1 MESFSEITKIIHTY
15 IDNFDYQ
22 QYFYN
27 SMNSLIKKYIEKN
40 DLDNCFISFATSY
53 YKFNNLSYFYDYSI
67 NNIHYLRNIKKLDDQ
82 TKLHILNKGINVLYK
97 TYSSQINDLINL
109 NLINELFINLSVI
122 KKYKFTFN
130 SFNENSKILKHYLE
144 KVYKK

>member
-82 TKLHILNKGINVLYK
+82 TKLHILNKDIHVLYK
-97 TYSSQINDLINL
+97 TYSTQINDLINL

-130 SFNENSKILKHYLE
+130 SFNENSIILKHYLE
-144 KVYKK
+144 KIYKK